1 MMKEVKVT
9 KMEKNKQHP
18 HHIETDTFNRLF
30 FYSWMKSGPQKCM
43 QDKNVSIFIR
53 LGRCYDSM
61 TPLATNKIKV
71 QVPLLNLR
79 VEREAE
85 ADDADKLITI
95 LVSTLYIIL

>member
-1 MMKEVKVT
+1 MLVRQKRF
-9 KMEKNKQHP
+9 H
-18 HHIETDTFNRLF
+18 F
-30 FYSWMKSGPQKCM
+30 F
-43 QDKNVSIFIR
+43 R

-61 TPLATNKIKV
+61 TPLATNKIEV

-95 LVSTLYIIL
+95 LISSLYFTLGNLLLTR